1 MSENFIYLDHAAA
14 TPVDDKVLAA
24 MTPYFSDK
32 FFNPSAPYFPAIE
45 VKHDYEDAKSQ
56 LAQLIGAK
64 SDELVMTAGATESV
78 NLAFSAANSSQDDSE
93 ILVGKFEHH
102 SVLAAA
108 KNSANSSK

>member
-1 MSENFIYLDHAAA
+1 
-14 TPVDDKVLAA
+14 

-93 ILVGKFEHH
+93 ILVGKLNIIQF
-102 SVLAAA
+102 
-108 KNSANSSK
+108 

>member
-78 NLAFSAANSSQDDSE
+78 NLAFSAANPCPLDAPKTT
-93 ILVGKFEHH
+93 L
-102 SVLAAA
+102 
-108 KNSANSSK
+108 SA